1 MFVHLKS
8 AWSEKNTLKP
18 IAKSGRYHP
27 NKLKIIKDMIHF
39 GVIQQNWSFDKF
51 NILFI
56 LVSFDDEKW
65 VYILLYCKKIKI
77 VLSIFFYSLWL
88 DILNLWHISRSKAE
102 KLFTWMLM
110 STKFCFFR
118 NVLIFDLSWPIN
130 KNEEPNIPFYPHLS
144 P

>member
-1 MFVHLKS
+1 
-8 AWSEKNTLKP
+8 
-18 IAKSGRYHP
+18 
-27 NKLKIIKDMIHF
+27 MIHF

-118 NVLIFDLSWPIN
+118 NVLIFDLRRPTNKKMKNLTSLFILISAANFMIDGRVTLVIRMLGQLFQPIM
-130 KNEEPNIPFYPHLS
+130 KRPMMERK
-144 P
+144 